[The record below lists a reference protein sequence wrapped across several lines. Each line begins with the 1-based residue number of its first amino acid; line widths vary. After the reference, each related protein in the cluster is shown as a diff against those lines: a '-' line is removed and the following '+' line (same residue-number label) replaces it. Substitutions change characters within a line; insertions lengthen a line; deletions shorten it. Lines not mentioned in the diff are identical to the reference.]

1 MDKKNIKKYILNVAI
16 ILIVGGLSIYFS
28 IGNQLEGTIKSLKHC
43 HLGWLLVVAIL
54 MCIFYLINA
63 MNLTLFAKV
72 YKKDYTL
79 KQGIVNAMAGIFF
92 NGITPMASGG
102 QFYQVYAFNKQGTK
116 QLIRLVFINDFY
128 CLSKCIGCVYIYHY
142 AFKICLF

>member
-1 MDKKNIKKYILNVAI
+1 M
-16 ILIVGGLSIYFS
+16 
-28 IGNQLEGTIKSLKHC
+28 
-43 HLGWLLVVAIL
+43 GWLCIVVIL

-102 QFYQVYAFNKQGTK
+102 QFYQVYAFNKQGIK
-116 QLIRLVFINDFY
+116 ADLLFKYFVNDFY
-128 CLSKCIGCVYIYHY
+128 CLSKCTCYLY
-142 AFKICLF
+142 FNL

>member
-1 MDKKNIKKYILNVAI
+1 MDKKNIKKYILNIAI

-28 IGNQLEGTIKSLKHC
+28 IGNQLEGTVESLKHC
-43 HLGWLLVVAIL
+43 HLGWLLVVVIL

-92 NGITPMASGG
+92 NGITPMASGRSEERHVG
-102 QFYQVYAFNKQGTK
+102 KEC
-116 QLIRLVFINDFY
+116 R
-128 CLSKCIGCVYIYHY
+128 SRWSPYH
-142 AFKICLF
+142 

>member
-1 MDKKNIKKYILNVAI
+1 
-16 ILIVGGLSIYFS
+16 
-28 IGNQLEGTIKSLKHC
+28 
-43 HLGWLLVVAIL
+43 
-54 MCIFYLINA
+54 

-102 QFYQVYAFNKQGTK
+102 QFYQVYAFNKQGIKATYSSSI
-116 QLIRLVFINDFY
+116 LLMIL
-128 CLSKCIGCVYIYHY
+128 LSIKVYWLCIHLSLCVLKFVYFSKLYSGIFFTSICWIYY
-142 AFKICLF
+142 

>member
-1 MDKKNIKKYILNVAI
+1 M
-16 ILIVGGLSIYFS
+16 
-28 IGNQLEGTIKSLKHC
+28 
-43 HLGWLLVVAIL
+43 VVAIL

-72 YKKDYTL
+72 YEKRLYL

-92 NGITPMASGG
+92 NGITRMASGG
-102 QFYQVYAFNKQGTK
+102 QFYQVYAFNKQGIKATYSSSILLMIFIVY
-116 QLIRLVFINDFY
+116 QSVLV
-128 CLSKCIGCVYIYHY
+128 VYTSIHY